1 MDMSVSPDTSQTMY
15 FVFDFFC
22 EATQTQ
28 AELTQAELKESQ
40 PKEAKKKVGNAAV
53 YKAKSVMFV
62 VGRKKKTG
70 NSLLNRLQRA
80 LGQRKKKK
88 KGREKKK
95 GERRREWLHFS
106 KNKTNVVCCWQETKK
121 KKRPGSHQC
130 MTTNKNE
137 GIGGSVSS
145 RSDCFPIPSGQKHR
159 GERRVG
165 GGQCKCS

>member
-1 MDMSVSPDTSQTMY
+1 MDMSVSPDTSQTMH

-70 NSLLNRLQRA
+70 NSLVNRLQRA
-80 LGQRKKKK
+80 LGQRKKKEKRKRKEKRRK
-88 KGREKKK
+88 KA
-95 GERRREWLHFS
+95 
-106 KNKTNVVCCWQETKK
+106 
-121 KKRPGSHQC
+121 
-130 MTTNKNE
+130 
-137 GIGGSVSS
+137 
-145 RSDCFPIPSGQKHR
+145 
-159 GERRVG
+159 
-165 GGQCKCS
+165 